1 MTAQDRK
8 KIKIWIGGLS
18 QSTTKQSL
26 DAYFLKWG
34 HADSIIMKDGAT
46 GRSRGFGFVNFSDPA
61 VMDLMLTMDHE
72 IDGVKVRVS
81 AYGEHQKDAGGG
93 GGGGGGGLQ
102 AAQAQVAALQQQQE
116 QLQAL
121 QQQAT
126 SVAADLSGANAQAAA
141 TQIVNNALSQIV
153 QLIGTLQQAQQPP
166 QQQATGVGSRYSPY

>member
-1 MTAQDRK
+1 
-8 KIKIWIGGLS
+8 
-18 QSTTKQSL
+18 
-26 DAYFLKWG
+26 
-34 HADSIIMKDGAT
+34 
-46 GRSRGFGFVNFSDPA
+46 
-61 VMDLMLTMDHE
+61 MDLMLTMDHE